1 MLVLTFDTETTG
13 LPTEY
18 NPPITQPSKW
28 PHIVQLS
35 YILYDT
41 VSQKMLTHQN
51 QIIKTTGTISPSS
64 MAIHG
69 VTPEICADQGI
80 PIEHALLQF
89 NEWLQLADQIVG
101 HNLTFDKNMIL
112 VELHRLQAKQYFTK
126 HDGSRPLLEYCTMK
140 NGTNLCRINKTN
152 YKTGEVY
159 YKYPTLSEL
168 YIQLF
173 QVQPVGVHDALVDV
187 LLCLRCYFMMQTSPI
202 DPLTNTAVDKSLKA
216 LYELHVKN

>member
-13 LPTEY
+13 LPTKY
-18 NPPITQPSKW
+18 NAHISESDHW

-41 VSQKMLTHQN
+41 VSHKMLTQQN
-51 QIIKTTGTISPSS
+51 QIIKTTGTISPGS

-69 VTPEICADQGI
+69 ITPEICAEQGI

-89 NEWLQLADQIVG
+89 NEWLRLADQIVG
-101 HNLTFDKNMIL
+101 HNLSFDQNMIL

-126 HDGSRPLLEYCTMK
+126 RDGSRPLLEYCTMK
-140 NGTNLCRINKTN
+140 NGTQLCRINKTN
-152 YKTGEVY
+152 FKTGEIY
-159 YKYPTLSEL
+159 FKYPTLSEL
-168 YIQLF
+168 YVYLF
-173 QVQPVGVHDALVDV
+173 KVQPLGVHDALVDV
-187 LLCLRCYFMMQTSPI
+187 LLCLRCYFMMQTLPI
-202 DPLTNTAVDKSLKA
+202 DPLTHVDVDPNLKA